1 MGRLT
6 DFIEY
11 LLKERLE
18 EVKRENERR
27 TWELWL
33 HRVWDQSYQDFC
45 DAATSRT
52 KNQERAA
59 QMDDVDIKHAANVAL
74 DTLSLLGKG
83 GRKSC

>member
-6 DFIEY
+6 GVIEY
-11 LLKERLE
+11 VLKERLN

-45 DAATSRT
+45 DTVASRT
-52 KNQERAA
+52 KNQVRTM
-59 QMDDVDIKHAANVAL
+59 QMDNVDIGHAANVAL
-74 DTLSLLGKG
+74 GTLSLLGKG
-83 GRKSC
+83 GKPC